1 MYKRTLTIDAAR
13 PGQVLE
19 ALDVGRYS
27 TLLLVIKA
35 VPDAAASL
43 DFILTAIDAPES
55 GAAFPASKVEDGLW
69 TVEVRSAFFDELGPR
84 HYEVSMKDGYGAEFW
99 NGSGIVTVVPTAI
112 SVAPADTG
120 PVGPTGAT
128 GPTGDPGVYVGN
140 EEPTDPNVSVWI
152 DTNGDPNGLI
162 GPTGA
167 TGEQGPTGE
176 VGATGGVGPTGA
188 TGEQG
193 ERGATGEQGP
203 TGERGP
209 TGDTGPVGPTGSIG
223 PTGTAGISPVVSLQR
238 TTEGVQVTI
247 EGANGPTAATIYDG
261 DIGPTGA
268 TGAQG
273 EAGEAGATGPQ
284 GEQGATGSV
293 GPTGATG
300 AQGEVGPTGS
310 IGATG
315 EAGFSPI
322 VTMQRTSDGVQL
334 TVTSAATGP
343 TSATIYDGAVG
354 PTGATGIT
362 GETGATGPVGPTGE
376 TGAIGP
382 TGEVGATGPVGAT
395 GETGLV
401 GPTGATG
408 EVGPTGETG
417 ATGAVGATGETGAV
431 GPTGMQGDVG
441 PTGATGAPGA
451 SPMISMQRT
460 TSGLQLTIYPVTGP
474 TSSEVINDGDP
485 GAVGPTGMIGPIGST
500 GPIGDTGPT
509 GPQGATGPV
518 SPDSVLFQQDRN
530 GNNTAVTVG
539 SRYPNMQV
547 GENSL
552 VVGNTCAAQYNGS
565 MATGYMSVAG
575 QGYAHAEGDQTSA
588 FGLGSHA
595 EGNFA
600 VTSNN
605 AMYSHAEGIGTQTS
619 NAGEHAEGRYNKST
633 SNSTLWSIGF
643 GDSTNNRKNAVEVT
657 TDGKIWVYGIG
668 GYLGNNAGASGVL
681 DLAAYLASVNA

>member
-1 MYKRTLTIDAAR
+1 MYKRLLTIDAAR
-13 PGQVLE
+13 PGQTLE
-19 ALDVGRYS
+19 ALEVGRYS
-27 TLLLVIKA
+27 AVLLSIA
-35 VPDAAASL
+35 QVPDAARTLTFTLTDNGDSSTGV
-43 DFILTAIDAPES
+43 DFE
-55 GAAFPASKVEDGLW
+55 ASKVGGGVW
-69 TVEVRSAFFDELGPR
+69 EVLIRSAFFAELGPR
-84 HYEVSMKDGYGAEFW
+84 HYEVEMADE
-99 NGSGIVTVVPTAI
+99 NGSVFWSGHGILTVIPTAT
-112 SVAPADTG
+112 SVAPADVG

-128 GPTGDPGVYVGN
+128 GPTGDPGVYVGD

-152 DTNGDPNGLI
+152 DTKGDPNGLI

-167 TGEQGPTGE
+167 TGEIGPTGE
-176 VGATGGVGPTGA
+176 IGATGGVGPTGA

-193 ERGATGEQGP
+193 ATGATGEQGP

-209 TGDTGPVGPTGSIG
+209 TGDTGPVGPTGQIG

-247 EGANGPTAATIYDG
+247 EGASGPTAATIYDG

-354 PTGATGIT
+354 PTGAMGIA

-408 EVGPTGETG
+408 DVGPTGETG

-431 GPTGMQGDVG
+431 GPTGMQGEVG
-441 PTGATGAPGA
+441 PTGATGAAGA

-474 TSSEVINDGDP
+474 TSSETINDGAP

-509 GPQGATGPV
+509 GSDGATGATGDTGATGPTGSAGLNGDATYSSVDHGTASSITAQNAAVNKVTCSGLTLTIAVPNAPASGLLRDFVVVVTGGSSSASV
-518 SPDSVLFQQDRN
+518 SVSGATILMSDDPDVLADPISAGATVLFDF
-530 GNNTAVTVG
+530 GEIESGVFAVARKAIEVLG
-539 SRYPNMQV
+539 
-547 GENSL
+547 
-552 VVGNTCAAQYNGS
+552 
-565 MATGYMSVAG
+565 ATGA
-575 QGYAHAEGDQTSA
+575 T
-588 FGLGSHA
+588 
-595 EGNFA
+595 
-600 VTSNN
+600 
-605 AMYSHAEGIGTQTS
+605 GT
-619 NAGEHAEGRYNKST
+619 
-633 SNSTLWSIGF
+633 
-643 GDSTNNRKNAVEVT
+643 
-657 TDGKIWVYGIG
+657 
-668 GYLGNNAGASGVL
+668 
-681 DLAAYLASVNA
+681 